1 MTAAFVLAAGLGTR
15 LRPITHHVP
24 KPLVPIG
31 DLPALVGV
39 LRAAR
44 RAVGPSPVVVNAFHL
59 ADDVERVALAEG
71 ARVSREEVLLGTA
84 GGLAKAQDLLGSG
97 DVLVYNA
104 DIFTTFEPSTLL
116 EAWARRERPSDSR
129 GMLAFAPR
137 AKGEGTLGIG
147 EDGRIV
153 RLRGETFGDEAR
165 GGDFVG
171 IHVVGAAL
179 REALP
184 EVGCLVGDVYL
195 PALRKGT
202 RVGSLAIAE
211 PFVDVGTLGSYLEA
225 NLAWLGSHGVSTTAE
240 GSFVAASATVDE
252 GARVVASVIGEG
264 ARVSADLEQCVVLP
278 GSHVTERLT
287 RAIATPFGSFPV
299 DVA

>member
-31 DLPALVGV
+31 DVPALVGV

-44 RAVGPSPVVVNAFHL
+44 RAVGSSPVVVNAFHL
-59 ADDVERVALAEG
+59 ADDVERVALGEG
-71 ARVSREEVLLGTA
+71 VAVSREEVLLGTA
-84 GGLAKAQDLLGSG
+84 GGLAKAGALLGSG
-97 DVLVYNA
+97 DVLVSNA
-104 DIFTTFEPSTLL
+104 DIFTTFEPRSLVA
-116 EAWARRERPSDSR
+116 AWSRRDLSVGDGAMLAYARRPE
-129 GMLAFAPR
+129 
-137 AKGEGTLGIG
+137 GEGTLGLG
-147 EDGRIV
+147 ADGRIV
-153 RLRGETFGDEAR
+153 RLRGERFGDEVL

-195 PALRKGT
+195 PALRRGV
-202 RVGSLAIAE
+202 RLGSLAIDE
-211 PFVDVGTLGSYLEA
+211 PFVDVGTLASYLAA
-225 NLAWLGSHGVSTTAE
+225 NRAWLGSQAARTTPT
-240 GSFVAASATVDE
+240 GSFVGARATLDPGV
-252 GARVVASVIGEG
+252 RVVASVVGEG
-264 ARVSADLEQCVVLP
+264 ARVSADLDQCVVFP
-278 GSHVTERLT
+278 GTHVEARLT
-287 RAIATPFGSFPV
+287 RAIATPFGNFPV